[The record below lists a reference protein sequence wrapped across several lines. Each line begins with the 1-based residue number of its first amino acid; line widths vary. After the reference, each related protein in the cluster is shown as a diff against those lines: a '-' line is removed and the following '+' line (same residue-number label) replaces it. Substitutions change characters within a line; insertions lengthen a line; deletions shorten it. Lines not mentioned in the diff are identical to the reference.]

1 MVDIALGLGS
11 LVLLVPVN
19 SLVLSLAKR
28 DPHVAMGVPAVSM
41 FINAF
46 IMLGYGFWLKPCA
59 TNEKLF
65 IGGLLLAIFSS
76 MIVKLNKLLK
86 NK

>member
-19 SLVLSLAKR
+19 SLVLNLAKR
-28 DPHVAMGVPAVSM
+28 DPQLAMGVPAVSM

-46 IMLGYGFWLKPCA
+46 ITLGYGFWLKPCA

-86 NK
+86 TR